1 MQSAPVD
8 KTAAEGIAQPPT
20 DHYNYQTYSS

>member
-20 DHYNYQTYSS
+20 DHYKNKQFSS